1 MKNMCWTVTFNWAR
15 GWRNGCEH
23 AVSLKLADRSNKIK
37 ISFLIQSIVGSSELA
52 PWNICQRHLCIL
64 PALHRCKR
72 EHLLRSRL
80 LAQRAT

>member
-37 ISFLIQSIVGSSELA
+37 ISFLIQSIVGSSELNQFCPA
-52 PWNICQRHLCIL
+52 LCIAEQFL
-64 PALHRCKR
+64 FLVC
-72 EHLLRSRL
+72 
-80 LAQRAT
+80 